1 MNRSMKKNLFFGL
14 MALAGLFT
22 SCSRDDAYTSPTEE
36 SNQVSMSIEMPADF
50 VKTRAAVP
58 TFPPNHTLRCILE
71 VWTQDGSTLK
81 LRKEQLVT
89 AGATNFTFNFELA
102 DQGDYKAV
110 LWADY
115 IDSGASAVNGYYTD
129 KYYKTSDPQGLKAV
143 SISTTEYTYT
153 DRVRE
158 AFSAVEPFTKGAT
171 AKNDLTATLVRPLT
185 KVTIAEKNAEMFAKC
200 TSMKATYS
208 VPLWFNAFSEEVR
221 ATGSYEPTYDAA
233 PVGDVI
239 SINGTDCK
247 ILFSDYVFT
256 AADGTMG
263 GIELTFT
270 GSATLNN
277 RSIPANIP
285 LKRNNWVRAA
295 GNLISVSS
303 SAVTMT
309 VDINS
314 DWTGQNEEFDIDA
327 LVWDGSSTSA
337 PAGYVAGN
345 PGTVDITSAAELAWL
360 AAQSNSFENYT
371 FRLTADIDLNNH
383 EWTPIGSYPFKGTF
397 DGQNHTVSNLKCTTS
412 SRAGLF
418 SNVTDGAI
426 VKDVTVSGSVSF
438 TATNEVGYLGGIAGY
453 VCMSTFTGCTNRCTV
468 IATGDDHQ
476 SYVGGIVGYVIN
488 TKNGSTSTF
497 TGNTNAGV
505 VSTSRHM
512 YSTAGG
518 IIGTAV
524 SNIDNSSIIL
534 NGNTYSGGTP
544 ADACIGKCTFASS
557 ATITI
562 DGNQATSNQPYPV
575 PQP

>member
-36 SNQVSMSIEMPADF
+36 SNQVSMSIGMPADF
-50 VKTRAAVP
+50 VKTRASVP

-115 IDSGASAVNGYYTD
+115 IDSGASVINGYYTD

-158 AFSAVEPFTKGAT
+158 AFTAVKPFTKGAT

-200 TSMKATYS
+200 TSMTATYS

-263 GIELTFT
+263 EIELTFT
-270 GSATLNN
+270 GSVTLND

-295 GNLISVSS
+295 GNLITAAAGYDPAVALSVDMTTQWVEHNATDIPDAVTEAKVGDFYYADGTWSTDLDATKTCIGIVFQTDPSRIGDKEKEALAAKGVAEPHGLVMALKNTTTDVAWCTKYHAFDALTNCETKEQCRDDISGLHNYTTVIDYMTTNGIPTYYPAFEAVQNYSVAAPEKTTGWYLPSIGQWYDFCANLGGLPGWDSATVSDNDYTWSGQTQLASRINAYFLPLGTEKYDEIMPNGLSQYFWSS
-303 SAVTMT
+303 SLLSNDNARSWGV
-309 VDINS
+309 
-314 DWTGQNEEFDIDA
+314 
-327 LVWDGSSTSA
+327 
-337 PAGYVAGN
+337 Y
-345 PGTVDITSAAELAWL
+345 
-360 AAQSNSFENYT
+360 SNSNVRCYWSVKNY
-371 FRLTADIDLNNH
+371 
-383 EWTPIGSYPFKGTF
+383 
-397 DGQNHTVSNLKCTTS
+397 C
-412 SRAGLF
+412 
-418 SNVTDGAI
+418 
-426 VKDVTVSGSVSF
+426 
-438 TATNEVGYLGGIAGY
+438 LG
-453 VCMSTFTGCTNRCTV
+453 VR
-468 IATGDDHQ
+468 
-476 SYVGGIVGYVIN
+476 
-488 TKNGSTSTF
+488 
-497 TGNTNAGV
+497 
-505 VSTSRHM
+505 
-512 YSTAGG
+512 
-518 IIGTAV
+518 
-524 SNIDNSSIIL
+524 
-534 NGNTYSGGTP
+534 
-544 ADACIGKCTFASS
+544 
-557 ATITI
+557 
-562 DGNQATSNQPYPV
+562 PV
-575 PQP
+575 LAF

>member
-14 MALAGLFT
+14 MALVGLFT

-71 VWTQDGSTLK
+71 VWTQDGSTRK
-81 LRKEQLVT
+81 VRKEQLVT

-115 IDSGASAVNGYYTD
+115 IDSGASATNGRYPD
-129 KYYKTSDPQGLKAV
+129 KYYKTSDPNGLKAV

-158 AFSAVEPFTKGAT
+158 AFTAVKTFTKGAT

-200 TSMKATYS
+200 TSIKATYS
-208 VPLWFNAFSEEVR
+208 VPLWFNAFSEEVP
-221 ATGSYEPTYDAA
+221 ATDTYEPTYNAA

-239 SINGTDCK
+239 SINGADCK

-295 GNLISVSS
+295 GNLITAAAGGYDPAVALSVDMTTQWVEHNATDIPDAVTAAKVGDYYYADGTWSTALDATKTCIGIVFQTAPARIGSKEKEVLAAKGITESHGLVMAVKNAATGVTWNRESHEFSELTKCVTKEQCDGDISGLLNYTTVIDYTTANNNLTTYPAFEAVKNYSVMAPATSTGWYLPSVGQLYDIFANLGNLPGWDSATTNDSGYTWSGQTQLVNRINACLSPLGTGNYDAFVPSGSYQAFWSS
-303 SAVTMT
+303 SVYSKGN
-309 VDINS
+309 VRNWQVHS
-314 DWTGQNEEFDIDA
+314 
-327 LVWDGSSTSA
+327 DGS
-337 PAGYVAGN
+337 V
-345 PGTVDITSAAELAWL
+345 
-360 AAQSNSFENYT
+360 Q
-371 FRLTADIDLNNH
+371 
-383 EWTPIGSYPFKGTF
+383 
-397 DGQNHTVSNLKCTTS
+397 C
-412 SRAGLF
+412 
-418 SNVTDGAI
+418 
-426 VKDVTVSGSVSF
+426 
-438 TATNEVGYLGGIAGY
+438 
-453 VCMSTFTGCTNRCTV
+453 
-468 IATGDDHQ
+468 
-476 SYVGGIVGYVIN
+476 
-488 TKNGSTSTF
+488 
-497 TGNTNAGV
+497 
-505 VSTSRHM
+505 
-512 YSTAGG
+512 
-518 IIGTAV
+518 
-524 SNIDNSSIIL
+524 
-534 NGNTYSGGTP
+534 
-544 ADACIGKCTFASS
+544 FASS
-557 ATITI
+557 TAYEY
-562 DGNQATSNQPYPV
+562 AVRPV
-575 PQP
+575 LAF